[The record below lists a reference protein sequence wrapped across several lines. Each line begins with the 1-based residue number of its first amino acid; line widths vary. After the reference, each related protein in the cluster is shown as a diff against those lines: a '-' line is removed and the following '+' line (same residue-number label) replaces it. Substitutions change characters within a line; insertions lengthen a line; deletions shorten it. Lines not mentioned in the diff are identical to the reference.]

1 MTRGAVGRGAVGP
14 GAVGRVPALSGQN
27 RAVTERPAADRAG
40 AERAGAE
47 RAGEPGL
54 GLVSGLGAVAVAI
67 SFIGLRLE
75 HAQRPALG
83 VGAAILGLILLVA
96 AHRRLPPIAVLLGV
110 AALDLATLGLTSCP
124 VALRPL
130 VAVALYLAVRQGERS
145 RAKLAVAVG
154 VAVVVAGIG
163 APWQDGPLLLEW
175 ASDAAVLA
183 LPIVAAE
190 ARRSDRDRRRSAL
203 EREVAERV
211 YAERLR
217 IAADLHD
224 VVAHS
229 LSAIAVQSG
238 IAEHLF
244 ERDPQGARQALADIN
259 TAGRRAL
266 DELRDLLGVLRSAD
280 AAPLRPV
287 PGDPDDLQRVV
298 SAALQAGSASGAS
311 DGTGPQWPVSVTVEG
326 SYPPDTSEATV
337 VAVHR
342 IVHEA
347 LVNVARH
354 AGRVGTSVNLAH
366 GPESVEVR
374 VINAPPGPRPPAG
387 PSTGAG
393 IIGMT
398 ERAEL
403 LGGRLSA
410 GPLPDGGFEV
420 RAVLPYRGA
429 HRPVGTRGM
438 PWAAT

>member
-1 MTRGAVGRGAVGP
+1 
-14 GAVGRVPALSGQN
+14 
-27 RAVTERPAADRAG
+27 
-40 AERAGAE
+40 
-47 RAGEPGL
+47 
-54 GLVSGLGAVAVAI
+54 VSGLGAVAVGI
-67 SFIGLRLE
+67 SFVGLYLE
-75 HAQRPALG
+75 KAQRPAPG
-83 VGAAILGLILLVA
+83 VGAAILALIVMVA
-96 AHRRLPPIAVLLGV
+96 AHRRFPPIAVLLVV
-110 AALDLATLGLTSCP
+110 AALDLATLGLTGSP

-130 VAVALYLAVRQGERS
+130 VAVALYLVIRQGERS
-145 RAKLAVAVG
+145 RAKLAVSVG

-183 LPIVAAE
+183 LPIVVAKAG
-190 ARRSDRDRRRSAL
+190 RSDRERRRSTL

-244 ERDPQGARQALADIN
+244 ERDPDGARRALADIN

-287 PGDPDDLQRVV
+287 PGDPDDLPRVV
-298 SAALQAGSASGAS
+298 AAALQAGSAAGPSG
-311 DGTGPQWPVSVTVEG
+311 GTAAQWPVSVTVEG

-342 IVHEA
+342 IVH
-347 LVNVARH
+347 
-354 AGRVGTSVNLAH
+354 
-366 GPESVEVR
+366 
-374 VINAPPGPRPPAG
+374 
-387 PSTGAG
+387 
-393 IIGMT
+393 
-398 ERAEL
+398 
-403 LGGRLSA
+403 
-410 GPLPDGGFEV
+410 
-420 RAVLPYRGA
+420 
-429 HRPVGTRGM
+429 
-438 PWAAT
+438 